1 MLTTVVATVIVIG
14 IIVFVHELGHFTAA
28 KLSGVKVETFSLG
41 LGPRL
46 WGVKW
51 GETDYVISAIPFG
64 GFVKMEGESPE
75 DDEDDSG
82 SGLPDHA
89 IMGAAVIHGP
99 RSFMGKSKRIRA
111 FIIGAGP
118 IMNFLLAIVIYV
130 ILTAYMGVA
139 VFTTKEV
146 GLVMED
152 GLAGK
157 AGLRAGDVVN
167 SVGGKEVRNWDHFL
181 DLLEANLGREVEV
194 LVTRGE
200 VQEKL
205 AFDLASAGDLADVGV
220 ERFIPPVAD
229 SVSVGSPAETAG
241 MRAGDRISRIAGQ
254 PVYTWQDLARIVEPA
269 PGREL
274 TIAWVRDG
282 GTMTSSIVPEDMG
295 GIGKIG
301 IMNDYVGE
309 YDLRSIGFFEAIE
322 RGIRTAA
329 WMSVQFLKLPRLLM
343 QGIPVREVVGG
354 PVRIGELAGETMRR
368 GAGTFFAFIAAL
380 SAQLCLVNLL
390 PIPVLDGGHLFI
402 MGIEAVVR
410 RSISTRQR
418 IIAQQIGLA
427 LLVALM
433 LFVTMVDISRLI
445 SG

>member
-1 MLTTVVATVIVIG
+1 MLTTVIATFIVIG

-46 WGVKW
+46 WGVKL

-64 GFVKMEGESPE
+64 GFVKMEGEALE
-75 DDEDDSG
+75 DDEGVSEPPG
-82 SGLPDHA
+82 E
-89 IMGAAVIHGP
+89 
-99 RSFMGKSKRIRA
+99 RSFLGKNKRTRA
-111 FIIGAGP
+111 FIIAAGP
-118 IMNFLLAIVIYV
+118 AMNFLLAIVIYV
-130 ILTAYMGVA
+130 ILTAWMGVA
-139 VFTTKEV
+139 VFTTKEIGV
-146 GLVMED
+146 VAED
-152 GLAGK
+152 GPAWR
-157 AGLRAGDVVN
+157 AGLRPGDVVA
-167 SVGGKEVRNWDHFL
+167 SVDGEEIRNWDHFL
-181 DLLEANLGREVEV
+181 EVLEANLGRQLGMVVEKDGLEQRLRLN
-194 LVTRGE
+194 LVSVGSIAE
-200 VQEKL
+200 I
-205 AFDLASAGDLADVGV
+205 GV

-229 SVSVGSPAETAG
+229 SVSAGSPAEAAG
-241 MRAGDRISRIAGQ
+241 IRAGDRISRVDGE
-254 PVYTWQDLARIVEPA
+254 PVHTWQDLARVVEPA

-274 TIAWVRDG
+274 SIVWVRDG
-282 GTMTSSIVPEDMG
+282 EAIPSTIVPEDIG

-322 RGIRTAA
+322 RGIRTTA

-343 QGIPVREVVGG
+343 QGIPVKEVVGG

-380 SAQLCLVNLL
+380 SAQLSLVNLL

-410 RSISTRQR
+410 RQFSMRQR

-433 LFVTMVDISRLI
+433 VFVTMVDVSRLI